1 MTCDFKY
8 LACLLAEPLN
18 FGVSAAK
25 MYIPEE
31 KVSEIL
37 NTSDIVDVISESVIL
52 KKSGRNFF
60 GLCPFHSEKTPSF
73 SVNAS
78 KQIFH
83 CFGCSAG
90 GNVLSYVMKYH
101 GITFPEAA
109 KMMARKYNVTIE
121 TKEIDPA
128 KRRQIHLKEDLF
140 RLNKTIM
147 DVYFDGL
154 KKQNIGKTPRQYLK
168 NRGILD
174 DTIELFRLGFS
185 PNNWDTIVKVLK
197 DRKISKNIA
206 IQSGLILE
214 RKQNN
219 GYYDR
224 FRNRIMFPIF
234 DVNMQVAGFGG
245 RVMDDS
251 MPKYMNSPD
260 TPVYNKSRILYG
272 LHAAK
277 QYCRQEGC
285 VYIVEGYFD
294 FLSLYQNGIKNT
306 VASLGTALT
315 SDHVRILKGY
325 ASRMVLVF
333 DSDTAGIN
341 AAKRSIKIF
350 MNEGV
355 DTRILVLPQGNDPDS
370 YVQKHGQNAFNEL
383 ALNAKTMMQF
393 LLHVSIDTHGL
404 SVEGR
409 IRVLEDMKKQLI
421 LIQDS
426 ALRSLYVKELA
437 ETLNIDEKAVLE
449 KVREQYLSHPGKKSF
464 IGEGENKDAKLE
476 SDRREEQMISLMLN
490 YPEIINEIKNKE
502 VLDYFYSEKLKRLA
516 QKILSLDPKKEAFIT
531 NVMAG
536 MENTED
542 QELIASFAMND
553 FFSEQD
559 IHQTALSIIH
569 RIIRVRK
576 KQENTLTTKIISA
589 EKGCDSDLMDLLK
602 KKQAEIQQLH
612 DHL

>member
-1 MTCDFKY
+1 
-8 LACLLAEPLN
+8 
-18 FGVSAAK
+18 

-73 SVNAS
+73 SVNAG

-109 KMMARKYNVTIE
+109 KMMARKYNISIDS
-121 TKEIDPA
+121 KEIDPA
-128 KRRQIHLKEDLF
+128 KRKQLHLKENLF
-140 RLNKTIM
+140 RLNKTVM
-147 DVYFDGL
+147 TVYSDGL
-154 KKQNIGKTPRQYLK
+154 NRSNGGEVAKQYLK
-168 NRGILD
+168 SRGISD
-174 DTIELFRLGFS
+174 DTIKFFKLGYS
-185 PNNWDTIVKVLK
+185 PNSWDTIVNVLK
-197 DRKISKNIA
+197 NRKISKNIA
-206 IQSGLILE
+206 VQSGLVLE

-245 RVMDDS
+245 RVMDDA

-272 LHAAK
+272 LNAAK
-277 QYCRQEGC
+277 QYCRQEGL

-315 SDHVRILKGY
+315 TDHVRILKGY
-325 ASRMVLVF
+325 AGKMVLVF

-355 DTRILVLPQGNDPDS
+355 DTKILVLPQGNDPDS
-370 YVQKHGQNAFNEL
+370 YVVKHGQKGFNEL
-383 ALNAKTMMQF
+383 ASNAKNMMQF
-393 LLHVSIDTHGL
+393 LLQVSIDTHGL
-404 SVEGR
+404 TVEGR
-409 IRVLEDMKKQLI
+409 IRILEDMKQHLI

-449 KVREQYLSHPGKKSF
+449 KVKEQYLKHPGEKSLLNY
-464 IGEGENKDAKLE
+464 EKNLDAKLE
-476 SDRREEQMISLMLN
+476 SDRREEQLISLMLN
-490 YPEIINEIKNKE
+490 YPEITNEIKSKK
-502 VLDYFYSEKLKRLA
+502 VLDYFYSEKLKQLA
-516 QKILSLDPKKEAFIT
+516 QKILSIDPQKEAFIT

-536 MENTED
+536 MENNED
-542 QELIASFAMND
+542 QELIASFAMKD
-553 FFSEQD
+553 FFSEDD
-559 IHQTALSIIH
+559 IQQTALSIIH

-602 KKQAEIQQLH
+602 EKQAEIKQLH

>member
-1 MTCDFKY
+1 
-8 LACLLAEPLN
+8 
-18 FGVSAAK
+18 

-109 KMMARKYNVTIE
+109 KMMARKYNITIE

-128 KRRQIHLKEDLF
+128 IKRQLNLKENLF
-140 RLNKTIM
+140 RLNKIVMGT
-147 DVYFDGL
+147 YFDEL
-154 KKQNIGKTPRQYLK
+154 KNSKKGEIARQYLK
-168 NRGILD
+168 GRGILD

-185 PNNWDTIVKVLK
+185 PDNWDTIVKVLK
-197 DRKISKNIA
+197 ERKISKNIA
-206 IQSGLILE
+206 VQSGLILE

-234 DVNMQVAGFGG
+234 DINMQVAGFGG

-277 QYCRQEGC
+277 QFCRQQGL

-294 FLSLYQNGIKNT
+294 FLSLYQHGIKNT

-315 SDHVRILKGY
+315 PDHVRILKGY

-341 AAKRSIKIF
+341 AAKRSVKIF

-370 YVQKHGQNAFNEL
+370 YVVKHGQKAFNEL

-393 LLHVSIDTHGL
+393 LLQVSIDTHGL

-409 IRVLEDMKKQLI
+409 IRILDDMKQHLI

-449 KVREQYLSHPGKKSF
+449 KVREQYLNHPGKKSF
-464 IGEGENKDAKLE
+464 LSDGKKQDAKLE

-490 YPEIINEIKNKE
+490 YPEIIGEIKDKE
-502 VLDYFYSEKLKRLA
+502 VLDSFYSEKLKRLA
-516 QKILSLDPKKEAFIT
+516 QKILSMDPKKEAFIT

-542 QELIASFAMND
+542 QELIASYAMDD

-602 KKQAEIQQLH
+602 QKQAEIQQLH
-612 DHL
+612 DQL

>member
-1 MTCDFKY
+1 
-8 LACLLAEPLN
+8 
-18 FGVSAAK
+18 

-31 KVSEIL
+31 KISEIL
-37 NTSDIVDVISESVIL
+37 NTSDIVDVISETVIL

-73 SVNAS
+73 SVNTS

-83 CFGCSAG
+83 CFGCAAG
-90 GNVLSYVMKYH
+90 GNVLSFVMKYH

-109 KMMARKYNVTIE
+109 KMLARRYNITIE

-128 KRRQIHLKEDLF
+128 KKRELHLKEGLF
-140 RLNKTIM
+140 RLNKTVM
-147 DVYFDGL
+147 GVYFDVL
-154 KKQNIGKTPRQYLK
+154 KKSNPEDKASKYLK
-168 NRGILD
+168 QRDISED
-174 DTIELFRLGFS
+174 SIQQFRLGFA
-185 PNNWDTIVKVLK
+185 PDNWDAIVKVLK
-197 DRKISKNIA
+197 ERKISKNIA
-206 IQSGLILE
+206 VQSGLILE
-214 RKQNN
+214 RKQKT

-245 RVMDDS
+245 RVMDDA
-251 MPKYMNSPD
+251 MPKYMNSPE

-277 QYCRQEGC
+277 QFCRQEGF

-294 FLSLYQNGIKNT
+294 FLSLYQHGIKNT

-315 SDHVRILKGY
+315 PDHVRILKGY

-333 DSDTAGIN
+333 DSDAAGIN

-350 MNEGV
+350 LKEGV
-355 DTRILVLPQGNDPDS
+355 DTRILVLPEGNDPDS
-370 YVQKHGQNAFNEL
+370 YVVKHGHEAFNKL
-383 ALNAKTMMQF
+383 AKNAKTIMQF
-393 LLHVSIDTHGL
+393 LLQVSIDTHGL

-409 IRVLEDMKKQLI
+409 IRILDDMKQQLI

-449 KVREQYLSHPGKKSF
+449 KVRELYLNRTAKRSSLIDEKK
-464 IGEGENKDAKLE
+464 DDDKLE

-490 YPEIINEIKNKE
+490 YPEIIYEIKNRE
-502 VLDYFYSEKLKRLA
+502 VLECFYSEKLKRIA
-516 QKILSLDPKKEAFIT
+516 KKIISVDPAKKAFIT
-531 NVMAG
+531 DVMAR
-536 MENTED
+536 MEKNED
-542 QELIASFAMND
+542 QELIASYVIDD
-553 FFSEQD
+553 FFLED
-559 IHQTALSIIH
+559 IRKTALSLMN
-569 RIIRVRK
+569 RIIRVRT
-576 KQENTLTTKIISA
+576 KQENTLNSKIISA

-602 KKQAEIQQLH
+602 QKQAEIQQLH
-612 DHL
+612 DRF

>member
-1 MTCDFKY
+1 
-8 LACLLAEPLN
+8 
-18 FGVSAAK
+18 

-37 NTSDIVDVISESVIL
+37 NASDIVDVISESVIL

-73 SVNAS
+73 SVNAG

-109 KMMARKYNVTIE
+109 KMLARKYNIILE
-121 TKEIDPA
+121 TKEIDPV
-128 KRRQIHLKEDLF
+128 KRKQLHTKESLF
-140 RLNKTIM
+140 RLNKAVM
-147 DVYFDGL
+147 GVYFDEL
-154 KKQNIGKTPRQYLK
+154 KNSKSGEIARQYLK
-168 NRGILD
+168 DRGIND
-174 DTIELFRLGFS
+174 DTINLFRLGFS
-185 PNNWDTIVKVLK
+185 PDRWDIIVKVLK
-197 DRKISKNIA
+197 ERKISKGIA
-206 IQSGLILE
+206 AQCGLVLE
-214 RKQNN
+214 RKQKN

-234 DVNMQVAGFGG
+234 DINMQVAGFGG
-245 RVMDDS
+245 RVMDDA
-251 MPKYMNSPD
+251 MPKYMNSPE

-277 QYCRQEGC
+277 QFCRQEGC

-294 FLSLYQNGIKNT
+294 FLSLYQHGIKNT

-315 SDHVRILKGY
+315 PDHVRILKGY
-325 ASRMVLVF
+325 AARMILVF
-333 DSDTAGIN
+333 DSDAAGIS
-341 AAKRSIKIF
+341 AAKRSVKIF

-355 DTRILVLPQGNDPDS
+355 DTRILVLPQDNDPDS
-370 YVQKHGQNAFNEL
+370 YVVKHGQKSFDEL
-383 ALNAKTMMQF
+383 ASSAKTIMQF
-393 LLHVSIDTHGL
+393 LLQVSIDTHGL

-409 IRVLEDMKKQLI
+409 IRILEDMKQQLI

-437 ETLNIDEKAVLE
+437 ETLNIDERAVLE
-449 KVREQYLSHPGKKSF
+449 KVREQYLSRPEKKF
-464 IGEGENKDAKLE
+464 FLRDTKREDVKLE
-476 SDRREEQMISLMLN
+476 SDRREEQMISLILN
-490 YPEIINEIKNKE
+490 YPEIIDEIRNKD
-502 VLDYFYSEKLKRLA
+502 VLDYFYSERLKHLA
-516 QKILSLDPKKEAFIT
+516 QKILSVDPDKKAFIT

-536 MENTED
+536 MKNTED

-553 FFSEQD
+553 YSSDQD
-559 IHQTALSIIH
+559 IRKTALSIIH

-589 EKGCDSDLMDLLK
+589 EKGCDSDLMELLK
-602 KKQAEIQQLH
+602 EKQAEIQQLQ
-612 DHL
+612 D